1 MCRGKEISLFVRI
14 DCAPMQPYRFYH
26 ISSFSTTCSLLL
38 KKKMPPKKAV
48 VEKKTLL
55 GRPSNNLKIG
65 IVGLFWSLGH
75 FLNTHTILVR
85 SSKCRKIIF
94 FQRSIGDRYPFFQF
108 LAKKNLTCCIQDL
121 GKAAN
126 FPYAT
131 INPEEAR
138 IPVPDTRF
146 EWLCDVYKPASRVP
160 AFLTCIDIAGL
171 TAVRLPSSFRV
182 TNPFIL
188 S

>member
-1 MCRGKEISLFVRI
+1 
-14 DCAPMQPYRFYH
+14 
-26 ISSFSTTCSLLL
+26 
-38 KKKMPPKKAV
+38 MPPKKAAV
-48 VEKKTLL
+48 AEKKTLL

-65 IVGLFWSLGH
+65 IVGLFNGFNYRSNLKNFRSAQRWQI
-75 FLNTHTILVR
+75 FILQCLIR
-85 SSKCRKIIF
+85 
-94 FQRSIGDRYPFFQF
+94 DRYASPLNDACPVSCFH
-108 LAKKNLTCCIQDL
+108 KDL

-138 IPVPDTRF
+138 IPVPDARF

-171 TAVRLPSSFRV
+171 TAVRPERKIFFPAQL
-182 TNPFIL
+182 NPM
-188 S
+188 

>member
-1 MCRGKEISLFVRI
+1 
-14 DCAPMQPYRFYH
+14 MQPYRFYH
-26 ISSFSTTCSLLL
+26 ISSFSTTCSLFI

-65 IVGLFWSLGH
+65 IVGLFLSLDH
-75 FLNTHTILVR
+75 FLTLTPPLSGLPNVGK
-85 SSKCRKIIF
+85 SSFFNVLSETGIHSSNPFAKKII
-94 FQRSIGDRYPFFQF
+94 
-108 LAKKNLTCCIQDL
+108 TCYIQDL

-171 TAVRLPSSFRV
+171 TAVRLSSFHV
-182 TNPFIL
+182 INPFIL

>member
-1 MCRGKEISLFVRI
+1 MLVNLR
-14 DCAPMQPYRFYH
+14 
-26 ISSFSTTCSLLL
+26 FSTFYRRQVS
-38 KKKMPPKKAV
+38 
-48 VEKKTLL
+48 
-55 GRPSNNLKIG
+55 I
-65 IVGLFWSLGH
+65 
-75 FLNTHTILVR
+75 HTN
-85 SSKCRKIIF
+85 
-94 FQRSIGDRYPFFQF
+94 F
-108 LAKKNLTCCIQDL
+108 LAKKNLTCYIQDL

-171 TAVRLPSSFRV
+171 TAVRLSSSFLVSVHSSYPRV
-182 TNPFIL
+182 LQLAQVLETL
-188 S
+188 SYLMFVLSMEFFKSSVPLMMQK

>member
-1 MCRGKEISLFVRI
+1 MSVNLR
-14 DCAPMQPYRFYH
+14 
-26 ISSFSTTCSLLL
+26 FSTFYRKQVPISPILFR
-38 KKKMPPKKAV
+38 KKK
-48 VEKKTLL
+48 
-55 GRPSNNLKIG
+55 
-65 IVGLFWSLGH
+65 
-75 FLNTHTILVR
+75 
-85 SSKCRKIIF
+85 
-94 FQRSIGDRYPFFQF
+94 
-108 LAKKNLTCCIQDL
+108 LTCIQDL

-171 TAVRLPSSFRV
+171 TAVRLSSSFHV
-182 TNPFIL
+182 INPFIL
-188 S
+188 SILGRFS